1 MADVAGTFKIKNMK
15 GPLKSCQRRSLTPV
29 LGIHLL
35 LMNTSKQKKEDLF
48 WNHSYHSE
56 TFPVCAWKDDGVDSN
71 AQ

>member
-48 WNHSYHSE
+48 
-56 TFPVCAWKDDGVDSN
+56 
-71 AQ
+71 